1 LLLIDFKIFVLLKY
15 HFHFPSIF
23 CMNTAKINKLLK
35 ALPSDVVARFGKTL
49 KPKTTIQRLFM
60 CLNNP
65 KKDLNDTDKMAR
77 YVFEKQR
84 ANPSKSLQNEGY
96 KLLEVLQKW
105 LVKQELEADELIQN
119 QLLANAFKRYKVTDA
134 YFEILTKREKLIE
147 TETARDSTYH
157 WASMRLSHAR
167 YFHPQTDFPSQTAEA
182 NFTKTI
188 DHLDDFYLLT
198 RLRYIAERNMRNYNF
213 GLPQT
218 LPKQETMLRP
228 AYKDKPLAR
237 LCMLAAKLIEYTDNQ
252 LFRKEF
258 CPLLEKY
265 IHLADAENQGT
276 LATYRINYTS
286 RQTQAGH
293 ADFMRDQFDAY
304 KFAIENG
311 YLEHEGHLD
320 ETHFLNAVTVAAV
333 LHEFEAGEQLINEAS
348 VRLKN
353 NTKSINNLAEA
364 YLCFYQL
371 SYEKTYKLFEKNE
384 LLKEPFNNAH
394 TDLRSR
400 SLKAQCMYQ
409 LILEDY
415 EKFNANDLIN
425 HLNAYQRF
433 LQRRDRFSENP
444 RQSNLNFTNLLKKM
458 ANKPKKEAKAL
469 LENFLKADKPIILK
483 KWLLDVVNK

>member
-1 LLLIDFKIFVLLKY
+1 
-15 HFHFPSIF
+15 
-23 CMNTAKINKLLK
+23 MNIHKINKLLQ
-35 ALPSDVVARFGKTL
+35 ALSSDESKQFAKNL
-49 KPKTTIQRLFM
+49 
-60 CLNNP
+60 
-65 KKDLNDTDKMAR
+65 KKDVAAYYLFKYLNTKSEKDIANKNKMLRSVIRTDPQDHDKA
-77 YVFEKQR
+77 F
-84 ANPSKSLQNEGY
+84 SKATSDLY
-96 KLLEVLQKW
+96 KLLQEW
-105 LVKQELEADELIQN
+105 LIQQELETDELIKN
-119 QLLANAFKRYKVTDA
+119 QLLANAFKRYKLTDA
-134 YFEILTKREKLIE
+134 YFETLNKRQKLIE
-147 TETARDSTYH
+147 AEAQEARDSAYH
-157 WASMRLSHAR
+157 WEWMRLSHAR
-167 YFHPQTDFPSQTAEA
+167 YFHPQTDFSSDEAEA
-182 NFTKTI
+182 NFTKTVH
-188 DHLDDFYLLT
+188 HLDDFYLLT

-213 GLPQT
+213 DLHET
-218 LPKQETMLRP
+218 LPKQEMMLRP
-228 AYKDKPLAR
+228 SFKDKPLAR
-237 LCMLAAKLIEYTDNQ
+237 LCMLAAKLIESPDNQ
-252 LFRKEF
+252 LFKKEF

-265 IHLADAENQGT
+265 IRLADAENQGT

-293 ADFMRDQFDAY
+293 TDFMRDQFDAY

-333 LHEFEAGEQLINEAS
+333 LHEFEAGEQLISEAS

-364 YLCFYQL
+364 HLCFYQS
-371 SYEKTYKLFEKNE
+371 SYEKTHELFEENE
-384 LLKEPFNNAH
+384 SLKEPFNNAH

-409 LILEDY
+409 LILQDY

-433 LQRRDRFSENP
+433 LQRRDRFSENT

-469 LENFLKADKPIILK
+469 LEEFLETGKPIILK
-483 KWLLDVVNK
+483 KWLLDVMNK